1 MKKKLSRILAV
12 ILSLSLMFALLAGCS
27 GSDSGSDKPSN
38 SPSSSDT
45 PSNSDTPSSPDGAG
59 DSEFEGD
66 PIELKIA
73 HNNAITSP
81 TAVDIQ
87 TWCDK
92 IYEATN
98 GTVKI
103 TQYPSDSLGSTSS
116 GLDMLDTGITD
127 LFWSTTGMFAGT
139 FNYLDTFAL
148 PLLGQE
154 SSVGGTNAIWDTYED
169 WKEQI
174 DNDFSGYKLLITYQS
189 EGGII
194 GSDDRIA
201 SAADLKGD
209 VIRSIAGG
217 MASFAEACGGSAT
230 FMGPADI
237 YTNLQKGVIDD
248 YVFEWAGVEN
258 FSLGELTPY
267 FLDMNVYRVPMFI
280 VISENSWNKLSPDQ
294 QAAIESL
301 SYREGSLV
309 FAEGNDATE
318 TAYKEKTEAA
328 GSELIMPSDADYA
341 EFVTIAEGV
350 WDKWVADLGSDGE
363 AYFAD
368 VRANIDAN
376 K

>member
-1 MKKKLSRILAV
+1 MEKKFRKILAAV
-12 ILSLSLMFALLAGCS
+12 LSLSLVFALLAGCGSDDSGNSDNSGTSDNS
-27 GSDSGSDKPSN
+27 GSSD
-38 SPSSSDT
+38 
-45 PSNSDTPSSPDGAG
+45 AV
-59 DSEFEGD
+59 
-66 PIELKIA
+66 IELKLA

-81 TAVDIQ
+81 TAVDMQ
-87 TWCDK
+87 TWCDE

-103 TQYPSDSLGSTSS
+103 TQYPSDSLGATSS

-127 LFWSTTGMFAGT
+127 LFWSTTGMFAGV

-174 DNDFSGYKLLITYQS
+174 DNDFAGYKILIMYQS
-189 EGGII
+189 EGGVI
-194 GSDDRIA
+194 GSLDRIA
-201 SAADLKGD
+201 SVDDLKGD
-209 VIRSIAGG
+209 VIRTISGG
-217 MASFAEACGGSAT
+217 MANFVTACGASGT

-237 YTNLQKGVIDD
+237 YTNLEKGVIDD

-267 FLDMNVYRVPMFI
+267 FLNMNVYRVPMFI
-280 VISENSWNKLSPDQ
+280 VIRDAAWEKLSAEQ

-301 SYREGSLV
+301 SYREGSLF

-318 TAYKEKTEAA
+318 QAYIEKTEAA
-328 GSELIMPSDADYA
+328 GSEMIFPSDEDYA
-341 EFVTIAEGV
+341 EFVSLAEGV
-350 WDKWVADLGSDGE
+350 WTDWVASLGDDGE
-363 AYFAD
+363 TYFAD
-368 VRANIDAN
+368 VQANIEAN

>member
-1 MKKKLSRILAV
+1 MKKRLSRILAFV
-12 ILSLSLMFALLAGCS
+12 LSLVMLFALLAGCGDKGSSNSSGNS
-27 GSDSGSDKPSN
+27 GSSN
-38 SPSSSDT
+38 TNSSSSGDKQDT
-45 PSNSDTPSSPDGAG
+45 GSGNDG
-59 DSEFEGD
+59 FQGD

-103 TQYPSDSLGSTSS
+103 TQYPSDSLGATSS

-154 SSVGGTNAIWDTYED
+154 SSVGGTNAIWDVYENEK
-169 WKEQI
+169 WAEKI
-174 DNDFSGYKLLITYQS
+174 DNDFSGYKLLISYQS

-194 GSDDRIA
+194 GSNDPV
-201 SAADLKGD
+201 SKAADLKGD
-209 VIRSIAGG
+209 VVRSIAGG
-217 MASFAEACGGSAT
+217 MAKFVEACGGSAT
-230 FMGPADI
+230 FMGPSDI
-237 YTNLQKGVIDD
+237 YTNMQKGVIDD

-258 FSLGELTPY
+258 FTLGELTPY
-267 FLDMNVYRVPMFI
+267 FLNMDVYRVPMFI
-280 VISENSWNKLSPDQ
+280 VISERAWNKLSADQ
-294 QAAIESL
+294 QVAIESL

-309 FAEGNDATE
+309 FAEGNDATQDAYIEE
-318 TAYKEKTEAA
+318 TVAA
-328 GSELIMPSDADYA
+328 GTELIVPTDEDYA
-341 EFVTIAEGV
+341 EFVSLAEGV
-350 WDKWVADLGSDGE
+350 WANWVDDLGDSE
-363 AYFAD
+363 YFDA
-368 VRANIDAN
+368 VRAAIDAN

>member
-1 MKKKLSRILAV
+1 MKKRLSRILAIV
-12 ILSLSLMFALLAGCS
+12 LSLSLVFALLAGCS
-27 GSDSGSDKPSN
+27 NSDDSNNSNNSDNNSNNSNNSDNNSGSD
-38 SPSSSDT
+38 
-45 PSNSDTPSSPDGAG
+45 
-59 DSEFEGD
+59 FQGD

-87 TWCDK
+87 TWCDA

-154 SSVGGTNAIWDTYED
+154 SSVGGTNAIWDTYEK
-169 WKEQI
+169 WGEQI
-174 DNDFSGYKLLITYQS
+174 DNDFAGYKLLITYQS

-194 GSDDRIA
+194 GSNDRIA

-209 VIRSIAGG
+209 VVRSIAGG
-217 MASFAEACGGSAT
+217 MASFVEACGGSAT
-230 FMGPADI
+230 FMGPSDI

-267 FLDMNVYRVPMFI
+267 FLNMNVYRVPMFI
-280 VISENSWNKLSPDQ
+280 VISEQAWNKLSPDQ

-309 FAEGNDATE
+309 FAQGNDATE
-318 TAYKEKTEAA
+318 DAYIEKTVAA
-328 GSELIMPSDADYA
+328 GSEMIVPNDEDYA
-341 EFVTIAEGV
+341 EFVSLAEGV
-350 WDKWVADLGSDGE
+350 WDKWVADLKDGE

-368 VRANIDAN
+368 VRANIEAN
-376 K
+376 Q